1 MERWKVNLL
10 LLWLSQILVVV
21 GYAAAL
27 PFIPLFISDRYG
39 ITDDRT
45 LGLIVS
51 WFHFVSTGSFAVMA
65 PIWGRLADRYGRK
78 LMLLRACF
86 MDAIIFPLM
95 VYSPNLTVL
104 FILRILASMFTGTT
118 SAAQPLIVS
127 GTPKERHGFALGL
140 LSTALW
146 SGNMLGYLF
155 GGLIVHKFG
164 FTAAFMFCGFSYLL
178 SGIIVL
184 FVHEDFKPVAKREK
198 QKGGVLSLG
207 TSVWIVLSLLLL
219 LGFIRSFELPYL
231 PQLVKRITG
240 EQTAA
245 FWTGIVCA
253 GAALGGVIAG
263 AICGYLA
270 DRTSATRIILPAL
283 LLGSAAL
290 LWQAYAASTYSL
302 IVARFVAYLA
312 IGGIG
317 PIFLTLITKF
327 TDKDKQGLVFGMN
340 TTAENTG
347 IMLSALFSGGVI
359 YFAGVRGVFATAS
372 LLCILFIP
380 YVIFANTQIKHKP
393 TKETTP

>member
-1 MERWKVNLL
+1 MMERWKKNLL
-10 LLWLSQILVVV
+10 LLWISQILVVV

-27 PFIPLFISDRYG
+27 PFIPLFISERYG

-95 VYSPNLTVL
+95 VYAPNMTVL
-104 FILRILASMFTGTT
+104 FILRILASIFTGTT

-155 GGLIVHKFG
+155 GGLIVNYFG
-164 FTAAFMFCGFSYLL
+164 FTAAFMFCGGAYLL

-184 FVHEDFKPVAKREK
+184 FVHEDFKPVARREK
-198 QKGGVLSLG
+198 QSGGGVFSLG
-207 TSVWIVLSLLLL
+207 ASVWIVLSLILL
-219 LGFIRSFELPYL
+219 LGFIRYFEMPYL
-231 PQLVKRITG
+231 PQLAKRIVG
-240 EQTAA
+240 EKTAA
-245 FWTGIVCA
+245 FWTGNVSA
-253 GAALGGVIAG
+253 AAALGGVLAG
-263 AICGYLA
+263 ALCGYLA
-270 DRTSATRIILPAL
+270 DKTSANKIILPAL
-283 LLGSAAL
+283 VLGCAAV
-290 LWQAYAASTYSL
+290 LWQAYATSIASL
-302 IVARFVAYLA
+302 IVARFFAYLA
-312 IGGIG
+312 VGGIG
-317 PIFLTLITKF
+317 PIFLTLITKI
-327 TDKDKQGLVFGMN
+327 TAKEKQGLVFGLN

-347 IMLSALFSGGVI
+347 IMLSTLFSGGVI
-359 YFAGVRGVFATAS
+359 YYAGVRGVYTIAA
-372 LLCILFIP
+372 LLYLLFIP
-380 YVIFANTQIKHKP
+380 YVIFANTKIKHKP
-393 TKETTP
+393 

>member
-27 PFIPLFISDRYG
+27 PFIPLFISQRYG
-39 ITDDRT
+39 ITDEGT
-45 LGLIVS
+45 LGLIVA

-86 MDAIIFPLM
+86 MDAVIFPLM
-95 VYSPNLTVL
+95 VYAPNLTVL

-155 GGLIVHKFG
+155 GGLIVHSFG
-164 FTAAFMFCGFSYLL
+164 FTAAFMFCGGAYLL

-184 FVHEDFKPVAKREK
+184 FVHEDFKPVTSREK
-198 QKGGVLSLG
+198 QSGGGGFSLDASVWLVLSL
-207 TSVWIVLSLLLL
+207 ILL
-219 LGFIRSFELPYL
+219 LGFIRYFEMPYL
-231 PQLVKRITG
+231 PQLAKRIVG
-240 EQTAA
+240 EKTAA
-245 FWTGIVCA
+245 FWTGNVSA
-253 GAALGGVIAG
+253 AAALGGVLAG
-263 AICGYLA
+263 ALCGYLA
-270 DRTSATRIILPAL
+270 DKTSASRIIIPAL
-283 LLGSAAL
+283 VIGGVSV
-290 LWQAYAASTYSL
+290 LWQGYASSIASL
-302 IVARFVAYLA
+302 VAARFFAYLA
-312 IGGIG
+312 VGGIG
-317 PIFLTLITKF
+317 PIFLTLITKI
-327 TDKDKQGLVFGMN
+327 TAKEKQGLVFGLN

-347 IMLSALFSGGVI
+347 IMLSTVFSGGVI
-359 YFAGVRGVFATAS
+359 YYVGVRGVYATTA
-372 LLCILFIP
+372 LLFLLFIP
-380 YVIFANTQIKHKP
+380 YVLFANTKIKRN
-393 TKETTP
+393 